1 MLSIVENK
9 RLMNKKE
16 YSEYLKNPK
25 WQKKRLEILS
35 RDNFSCVVCGKGIET
50 DTALHVHHL
59 SYRKGCMPWEYD
71 NSNFVTL
78 CEQCHSDVHNKKLKL
93 CAPKNKKTKTD
104 NKTRYVF
111 YRKLLSDPKLE
122 MLTPNQK
129 IVYSYAISK
138 SIIKITD
145 LFNKD
150 GEGID
155 TSLLDFAEGKN
166 NVISLEFELK
176 NWSKLANDLGISRR
190 SMTDIKTS
198 LSSYGFVTDNRVYF
212 DKDILSSGY
221 FRLICGCGLSKMLLI
236 LYSWLYEKSKSFDFT
251 IDTYEWHIAK
261 QFNISLSNIENMMSR
276 LSQKRYVT
284 RLFNSDGSYG
294 KLKINRI
301 NTI

>member
-1 MLSIVENK
+1 MK
-9 RLMNKKE
+9 TE
-16 YSEYLKNPK
+16 YRKLLQNPK
-25 WQKKRLEILS
+25 WQKKRLEILQ
-35 RDNFSCVVCGKGIET
+35 RDNFSCVVCGNGIDT
-50 DTALHVHHL
+50 DTQVHVHHL
-59 SYRKGCMPWEYD
+59 SYGKGCMPWEYD

-78 CEQCHSDVHNKKLKL
+78 CEQCHSDVHNNKLKL
-93 CAPKNKKTKTD
+93 CAPKNKKPKTD

-111 YRKLLSDPKLE
+111 YRNLLSDPKWD

-138 SIIKITD
+138 SIIKIAD

-150 GEGID
+150 GDGID
-155 TSLLDFAEGKN
+155 MSYLDFAECNN
-166 NVISLEFELK
+166 NVISLDFELK
-176 NWSKLANDLGISRR
+176 NWGKLANDLGISRR

-198 LSSYGFVTDNRVYF
+198 LFSYGFVTDNRVYF

-236 LYSWLYEKSKSFDFT
+236 LYSWLYEKSKSFNFT
-251 IDTYEWHIAK
+251 IDTYEWYIAK
-261 QFNISLSNIENMMSR
+261 QFNLSLSNIENMMSR
-276 LSQKRYVT
+276 LSKKGYVT

-294 KLKINRI
+294 KLQINRI

>member
-1 MLSIVENK
+1 M
-9 RLMNKKE
+9 
-16 YSEYLKNPK
+16 Y
-25 WQKKRLEILS
+25 
-35 RDNFSCVVCGKGIET
+35 
-50 DTALHVHHL
+50 
-59 SYRKGCMPWEYD
+59 
-71 NSNFVTL
+71 
-78 CEQCHSDVHNKKLKL
+78 
-93 CAPKNKKTKTD
+93 
-104 NKTRYVF
+104 YVI
-111 YRKLLSDPKLE
+111 YRKLLSDTKWG
-122 MLTPNQK
+122 MMTPNQK

-251 IDTYEWHIAK
+251 VDTYEWHIAK

-276 LSQKRYVT
+276 LSQKGYVT

-294 KLKINRI
+294 KLKINQVNGNGI
-301 NTI
+301 

>member
-1 MLSIVENK
+1 
-9 RLMNKKE
+9 MNKKE

-35 RDNFSCVVCGKGIET
+35 RDNFSCVVCGNGIET

-59 SYRKGCMPWEYD
+59 SYMKGHMPWEYD

-78 CEQCHSDVHNKKLKL
+78 CEHCHSEVHNKILKL
-93 CAPKNKKTKTD
+93 CATKNKKTY

-111 YRKLLSDPKLE
+111 YRKLLSDTKWG
-122 MLTPNQK
+122 MMTPNQK

-276 LSQKRYVT
+276 LSQKWYVT

>member
-1 MLSIVENK
+1 
-9 RLMNKKE
+9 MNKKE

-50 DTALHVHHL
+50 DTSLHVHHL
-59 SYRKGCMPWEYD
+59 SYIKGRMPWEYD

-78 CEQCHSDVHNKKLKL
+78 CEKCHSDVHNKKLNL
-93 CAPKNKKTKTD
+93 CDPKNKITKTD
-104 NKTRYVF
+104 NNTRYVF
-111 YRKLLSDPKLE
+111 YRNLLSDPKLE

-129 IVYSYAISK
+129 IVYSYAISQA
-138 SIIKITD
+138 IIKITD

-155 TSLLDFAEGKN
+155 MSYFDFAECNN
-166 NVISLEFELK
+166 NVIALDFEVK
-176 NWSKLANDLGISRR
+176 NWGKLANDLGISRR

-198 LSSYGFVTDNRVYF
+198 LSTYGFVADNRVYF
-212 DKDILSSGY
+212 DRDILSSGY

-251 IDTYEWHIAK
+251 VDTYEWHIAK

-276 LSQKRYVT
+276 LSQKGYVT

-294 KLKINRI
+294 KLKINKI
-301 NTI
+301 HTI

>member
-1 MLSIVENK
+1 M
-9 RLMNKKE
+9 
-16 YSEYLKNPK
+16 Y
-25 WQKKRLEILS
+25 
-35 RDNFSCVVCGKGIET
+35 
-50 DTALHVHHL
+50 
-59 SYRKGCMPWEYD
+59 
-71 NSNFVTL
+71 
-78 CEQCHSDVHNKKLKL
+78 
-93 CAPKNKKTKTD
+93 
-104 NKTRYVF
+104 YVF
-111 YRKLLSDPKLE
+111 YRNLLSDHKVE

-138 SIIKITD
+138 AIIKITD

-155 TSLLDFAEGKN
+155 MSYFDFAECNN
-166 NVISLEFELK
+166 NVIALDFEIK
-176 NWSKLANDLGISRR
+176 NWGKLANDLGISRR
-190 SMTDIKTS
+190 SMTDIKKS
-198 LSSYGFVTDNRVYF
+198 LSTYGFVADNRVYF
-212 DKDILSSGY
+212 DRDILSSGY

-276 LSQKRYVT
+276 LSQKGYVT

-301 NTI
+301 NGNRI

>member
-1 MLSIVENK
+1 MEY
-9 RLMNKKE
+9 KK
-16 YSEYLKNPK
+16 LLLNPK
-25 WQKKRLEILS
+25 WQKKRLEILQ
-35 RDNFSCVVCGKGIET
+35 RDNFSCVVCGNGIDT
-50 DTALHVHHL
+50 DTQVHVHHL
-59 SYRKGCMPWEYD
+59 SYGKGCMPWEYD

-78 CEQCHSDVHNKKLKL
+78 CEQCHSDVHNNKLKL
-93 CAPKNKKTKTD
+93 CAPKNKKPKTD

-111 YRKLLSDPKLE
+111 YRNLLSDPKWD

-138 SIIKITD
+138 SIIKIAD

-150 GEGID
+150 GDGID
-155 TSLLDFAEGKN
+155 MSYLDFAECNN
-166 NVISLEFELK
+166 NVISLDFELK
-176 NWSKLANDLGISRR
+176 NWGKLANDLGISRR

-198 LSSYGFVTDNRVYF
+198 LFSYGFVTDNRVYF

-236 LYSWLYEKSKSFDFT
+236 LYSWLYEKSKSFNFT
-251 IDTYEWHIAK
+251 IDTYEWYIAK
-261 QFNISLSNIENMMSR
+261 QFNLSLSNIENMISR
-276 LSQKRYVT
+276 LSKKGYVT

-294 KLKINRI
+294 KLQINRI

>member
-1 MLSIVENK
+1 
-9 RLMNKKE
+9 
-16 YSEYLKNPK
+16 
-25 WQKKRLEILS
+25 
-35 RDNFSCVVCGKGIET
+35 
-50 DTALHVHHL
+50 
-59 SYRKGCMPWEYD
+59 
-71 NSNFVTL
+71 
-78 CEQCHSDVHNKKLKL
+78 
-93 CAPKNKKTKTD
+93 
-104 NKTRYVF
+104 
-111 YRKLLSDPKLE
+111 

-138 SIIKITD
+138 SIIKIPD

-150 GEGID
+150 GDGID
-155 TSLLDFAEGKN
+155 MSYLDFAECDN
-166 NVISLEFELK
+166 NVISLDFEVK
-176 NWSKLANDLGISRR
+176 SWGKLANDLGISRR

-261 QFNISLSNIENMMSR
+261 QFNISLSNIENMVSR
-276 LSQKRYVT
+276 LSQKGYVT

-294 KLKINRI
+294 KLKINRVNGNGI
-301 NTI
+301 

>member
-1 MLSIVENK
+1 M
-9 RLMNKKE
+9 
-16 YSEYLKNPK
+16 Y
-25 WQKKRLEILS
+25 
-35 RDNFSCVVCGKGIET
+35 
-50 DTALHVHHL
+50 
-59 SYRKGCMPWEYD
+59 
-71 NSNFVTL
+71 
-78 CEQCHSDVHNKKLKL
+78 
-93 CAPKNKKTKTD
+93 
-104 NKTRYVF
+104 YVF
-111 YRKLLSDPKLE
+111 YRNLLSDPKTE

-261 QFNISLSNIENMMSR
+261 QFNLSLSNIENMMSR
-276 LSQKRYVT
+276 LSQKGYVT

>member
-1 MLSIVENK
+1 M
-9 RLMNKKE
+9 
-16 YSEYLKNPK
+16 Y
-25 WQKKRLEILS
+25 
-35 RDNFSCVVCGKGIET
+35 
-50 DTALHVHHL
+50 
-59 SYRKGCMPWEYD
+59 
-71 NSNFVTL
+71 
-78 CEQCHSDVHNKKLKL
+78 
-93 CAPKNKKTKTD
+93 
-104 NKTRYVF
+104 YVI
-111 YRKLLSDPKLE
+111 YRKLLSDTKWG
-122 MLTPNQK
+122 MMTPNQK

-155 TSLLDFAEGKN
+155 ISLLDFAEGKN

-261 QFNISLSNIENMMSR
+261 QFNISLSNIENMVSR
-276 LSQKRYVT
+276 LSQKGYVT

-294 KLKINRI
+294 KLKIDRVNGNGI
-301 NTI
+301 

>member
-1 MLSIVENK
+1 
-9 RLMNKKE
+9 MNKKE

-59 SYRKGCMPWEYD
+59 SYMKGRMPWEYD

-78 CEQCHSDVHNKKLKL
+78 CEHCHSEVHNKRLKL
-93 CAPKNKKTKTD
+93 CATKNKKTY

-111 YRKLLSDPKLE
+111 YRKLLSDTKWG
-122 MLTPNQK
+122 MMTPNQK

-145 LFNKD
+145 LFNKN

-261 QFNISLSNIENMMSR
+261 QFNISLSNIENMVSR
-276 LSQKRYVT
+276 LSQKGYVT

-294 KLKINRI
+294 KLKINRVNGNGI
-301 NTI
+301 

>member
-1 MLSIVENK
+1 MRSIVENK
-9 RLMNKKE
+9 KLMNKKE

-35 RDNFSCVVCGKGIET
+35 RDNFSCVVCGNGIET

-59 SYRKGCMPWEYD
+59 SYMKGRMPWEYD

-78 CEQCHSDVHNKKLKL
+78 CEHCHSEVHNKRLKL
-93 CAPKNKKTKTD
+93 CAPKNKITKTD

-111 YRKLLSDPKLE
+111 YRNLLSDHKVE

-138 SIIKITD
+138 AIIKITD

-155 TSLLDFAEGKN
+155 MSYFDFAECNN
-166 NVISLEFELK
+166 NVIELDFEVK
-176 NWSKLANDLGISRR
+176 NWGKLANDLGISRR
-190 SMTDIKTS
+190 SMIDIKTS
-198 LSSYGFVTDNRVYF
+198 LSTYGFIDDNRVYF
-212 DKDILSSGY
+212 HRDILSNGY
-221 FRLICGCGLSKMLLI
+221 FRLMCGCGLSKMLLI

-251 IDTYEWHIAK
+251 VDTYEWHIAK
-261 QFNISLSNIENMMSR
+261 QFNLSLSNIENMMSR
-276 LSQKRYVT
+276 LSQKGYVT

-301 NTI
+301 HTI

>member
-1 MLSIVENK
+1 
-9 RLMNKKE
+9 MNKKE

-59 SYRKGCMPWEYD
+59 SYMKGRMPWEYD

-78 CEQCHSDVHNKKLKL
+78 CEHCHSEVHNKILKL
-93 CAPKNKKTKTD
+93 CATKNKKTY

-111 YRKLLSDPKLE
+111 YRKLLSDTKWG
-122 MLTPNQK
+122 MMTPNQK

-261 QFNISLSNIENMMSR
+261 QFNISLSNIENMVSR
-276 LSQKRYVT
+276 LSQKGYVT

>member
-1 MLSIVENK
+1 MRSIVENK
-9 RLMNKKE
+9 RLMYKKE

-35 RDNFSCVVCGKGIET
+35 RDNFSCVVCGNGIVT
-50 DTALHVHHL
+50 DTQVHVHHL

-78 CEQCHSDVHNKKLKL
+78 CEQCHSDIHNKKLKL

-111 YRKLLSDPKLE
+111 YRNLLSDPKVG

-138 SIIKITD
+138 SIIKIPD

-150 GEGID
+150 GDGID
-155 TSLLDFAEGKN
+155 MGYLDFAECNN
-166 NVISLEFELK
+166 NVIALDFEVK
-176 NWSKLANDLGISRR
+176 SWGKLANDLGISRR
-190 SMTDIKTS
+190 SMIDIKTS
-198 LSSYGFVTDNRVYF
+198 LSTYGFIDDNRVYF
-212 DKDILSSGY
+212 DRDILSSGY

-251 IDTYEWHIAK
+251 IDTYEWYIAK
-261 QFNISLSNIENMMSR
+261 QFNLSLSNIENMISR
-276 LSQKRYVT
+276 LSKKGYVT

-294 KLKINRI
+294 KLQINRI
-301 NTI
+301 HTI

>member
-1 MLSIVENK
+1 M
-9 RLMNKKE
+9 
-16 YSEYLKNPK
+16 Y
-25 WQKKRLEILS
+25 
-35 RDNFSCVVCGKGIET
+35 
-50 DTALHVHHL
+50 
-59 SYRKGCMPWEYD
+59 
-71 NSNFVTL
+71 
-78 CEQCHSDVHNKKLKL
+78 
-93 CAPKNKKTKTD
+93 
-104 NKTRYVF
+104 YVF
-111 YRKLLSDPKLE
+111 YRNLLSDPKTE

-261 QFNISLSNIENMMSR
+261 QFNISLSNIENMISR
-276 LSQKRYVT
+276 LSQKGYVT

-294 KLKINRI
+294 KLKINRVNGNGI
-301 NTI
+301 